1 MHGPTADR
9 ARLPAAAPGIF
20 RYTDGNSGDTYVLNT
35 NLMNMMDAE
44 KACNAEG
51 GHLASWTDMDQQ
63 GSVEEYF
70 TEQAG
75 PQAALRACCL
85 ARLLS

>member
-1 MHGPTADR
+1 
-9 ARLPAAAPGIF
+9 
-20 RYTDGNSGDTYVLNT
+20 VLNT
-35 NLMNMMDAE
+35 NLMNMMDAQ

-70 TEQAG
+70 TEQVG
-75 PQAALRACCL
+75 PRPPDALAAVMHSSV
-85 ARLLS
+85 ARS